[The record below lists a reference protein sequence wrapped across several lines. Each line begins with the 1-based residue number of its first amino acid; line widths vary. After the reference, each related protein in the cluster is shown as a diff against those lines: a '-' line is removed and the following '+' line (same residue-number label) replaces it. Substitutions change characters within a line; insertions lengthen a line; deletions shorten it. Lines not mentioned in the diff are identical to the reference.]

1 MAGPLAGVA
10 VIELAG
16 IGPGPFAGMVLADLG
31 ADVLRIERCAAVGA
45 SSPDAAAH
53 DLLQRG
59 KRSVGVDLKDPE
71 GVELVLDLVERAD
84 VLIEGYRPGVMER
97 LGLGPATCLER
108 NERLV
113 FGRMT
118 GWGQKGPLAARAGH
132 DIDYVAVAGVLGLIG
147 RAGDL
152 PVPPLNLVGDFGGGG
167 LLLALGVVCA
177 LLVSRASGRGQVVD
191 AAMIDGAALLSTMVH
206 GELGAGRW
214 REERGTNLVDS
225 GAPFYEVYECADG
238 ELIAVGALE
247 DGFYRELMDVMGLPV
262 DDVEDRFDQSQWPKM
277 KQRFAAVFKS
287 RTRNEWLG
295 RAEGRDCCMAPVLSL
310 HEVAQYPHHVHR
322 RTFVEVA
329 GVTQPAPA
337 PRFSGSPASAPG
349 SPCRPG
355 ENGRQALADWGI
367 DPRRVRQLIAAGRVV
382 TA

>member
-1 MAGPLAGVA
+1 M
-10 VIELAG
+10 
-16 IGPGPFAGMVLADLG
+16 
-31 ADVLRIERCAAVGA
+31 
-45 SSPDAAAH
+45 
-53 DLLQRG
+53 
-59 KRSVGVDLKDPE
+59 GVDLKRPE
-71 GVELVLDLVERAD
+71 GVELALDLVERAD
-84 VLIEGYRPGVMER
+84 VLIEGFRPGVMER

-118 GWGQKGPLAARAGH
+118 GWGQEGPLAARAGH
-132 DIDYVAVAGVLGLIG
+132 DIDYVAAAGVLGLIG

-167 LLLALGVVCA
+167 LLLAFGIVCA

-191 AAMIDGAALLSTMVH
+191 AAMIDGAALLSTMLH
-206 GELGAGRW
+206 GELAAGRW

-238 ELIAVGALE
+238 EMIAVGALE
-247 DGFYRELMDVMGLPV
+247 DGFYEELMDVMGLPAS
-262 DDVEDRFDQSQWPKM
+262 DGEDRFDRSQWPKM
-277 KQRFAAVFKS
+277 KQRFAEVFRS
-287 RTRNEWLG
+287 RTRDEWLG
-295 RAEGRDCCMAPVLSL
+295 RGEGRDCCIAPVLSL
-310 HEVAQYPHHVHR
+310 RDVAQYPHHAHR
-322 RTFVEVA
+322 RTFVEVD
-329 GVTQPAPA
+329 GVRQPAPA
-337 PRFSGSPASAPG
+337 PRFSGSSVGAPR

-367 DPRRVRQLIAAGRVV
+367 DPRRARQLIAARLVA